1 MSGIVGIVN
10 LDGAPVDRPLLEKMA
25 DFMALRGPD
34 ARGIWVGGHIG
45 FGHTLLRTTGESENE
60 KQPCSLDG
68 RVWITADARVD
79 GRDDLVLLLAAKGRD
94 DLKNATDPELIL
106 HAYQAWGESCVE
118 HLLGDF
124 AFAIWDGHR
133 RRLFCAGTTWASS
146 PCITRASAKV

>member
-10 LDGAPVDRPLLEKMA
+10 LDGTPVDRPLLEKMT

-34 ARGIWVGGHIG
+34 ARGIWLDGHIG
-45 FGHTLLRTTGESENE
+45 FGHTMLRTTWESANE
-60 KQPCSLDG
+60 QQPCSLDG
-68 RVWITADARVD
+68 QVWITADARVD
-79 GRDDLVLLLAAKGRD
+79 GRADHVQMLAAKGCD

-118 HLLGDF
+118 HMLGDF

-133 RRLFCAGTTWASS
+133 RRLFCAQTT
-146 PCITRASAKV
+146 